1 MKETEENSYIAL
13 LKKTKSE
20 IQQDKLIEGCCVLS
34 SILMQQRNHPHRNL
48 TVEVEDGLASVLLW
62 ADLISLGYDEE
73 RINKRIANK
82 LKKHKKIL

>member
-1 MKETEENSYIAL
+1 MAKKIQNSYIAL